1 MMPSYAKN
9 STARHITIEGEVV
22 ILNSTVTA
30 NLDTVE
36 RIVRSRFLNK
46 MVLDLV

>member
-9 STARHITIEGEVV
+9 STARYITIEGEDG

-30 NLDTVE
+30 NLDAVE
-36 RIVRSRFLNK
+36 RSVRSRFLNK